1 MMGVNLIVFIIIGA
15 IAGFL
20 AGKVMTGH
28 GLGLIWD
35 IVVGILGA
43 FLGGW
48 LASLFGIAATNLLV
62 LGIVAFIG
70 ACILLFV
77 FRLVFRRG
85 MVRT

>member
-1 MMGVNLIVFIIIGA
+1 MMNLIVFVIVGA

-35 IVVGILGA
+35 IVVGVLGA
-43 FLGGW
+43 FVGGW
-48 LASLFGIAATNLLV
+48 LASLFGIATDNLLV
-62 LGIVAFIG
+62 LGIVAFVG
-70 ACILLFV
+70 ACILLFL
-77 FRLVFRRG
+77 FRMIFRRG

>member
-1 MMGVNLIVFIIIGA
+1 MEGLIVFILVGA
-15 IAGFL
+15 LAGFL
-20 AGKVMTGH
+20 AGKVMTGN

-43 FLGGW
+43 FLGFW
-48 LASLFGIAATNLLV
+48 LAGLIGIAVTNILIEV
-62 LGIVAFIG
+62 VVAFVG
-70 ACILLFV
+70 ACILLFL

>member
-1 MMGVNLIVFIIIGA
+1 MEFVVFIIVGA

-48 LASLFGIAATNLLV
+48 LAGLVGISVANVLV
-62 LGIVAFIG
+62 LGIAAFVG
-70 ACILLFV
+70 ACILLFL
-77 FRLVFRRG
+77 FRMIFRRG
-85 MVRT
+85 AVRA

>member
-1 MMGVNLIVFIIIGA
+1 MMNLIVFVIVGA

-35 IVVGILGA
+35 IVVGVLGA
-43 FLGGW
+43 FVGGW
-48 LASLFGIAATNLLV
+48 LAGLFGIATDNLLV
-62 LGIVAFIG
+62 LGIVAFVG
-70 ACILLFV
+70 ACILLFL
-77 FRLVFRRG
+77 FRMISRRG

>member
-1 MMGVNLIVFIIIGA
+1 MNFIVWIIVGA

-20 AGKVMTGH
+20 AGKVITGK

-48 LASLFGIAATNLLV
+48 LAGLAGIAVTNILV
-62 LGIVAFIG
+62 EIVVAFVG
-70 ACILLFV
+70 AAILLFL
-77 FRLVFRRG
+77 FRLVTRRG
-85 MVRT
+85 MARA

>member
-1 MMGVNLIVFIIIGA
+1 MDLVVFIIVGA

-48 LASLFGIAATNLLV
+48 LAGLVGIVITGTVALI
-62 LGIVAFIG
+62 IVAFVG
-70 ACILLFV
+70 AVILLAI
-77 FRLVFRRG
+77 FRLLTSRG